1 MNRALIV
8 ATILAFGLSAFFR
21 KLAVDKIHPYHMQI
35 ISAGIYLAMVPMWYN
50 LAPKNSTLDLQ
61 GTIYAIIT
69 TIIHICG
76 AVMFGTLLKSSNSTG
91 ALSVMISAAP
101 VITVMLSI
109 AFLDEEFELKHF
121 VATLLTLSGLT
132 LFNMK

>member
-69 TIIHICG
+69 TVIHICG

-101 VITVMLSI
+101 IITVMLSI
-109 AFLDEEFELKHF
+109 TFLDEEFELKHF

>member
-69 TIIHICG
+69 TIVHICG

>member
-1 MNRALIV
+1 MNRVLV
-8 ATILAFGLSAFFR
+8 EATILSFGLSAFFR

-69 TIIHICG
+69 TVIHICG

-101 VITVMLSI
+101 VITIMLSMS
-109 AFLDEEFELKHF
+109 FLDEEFELKHF
-121 VATLLTLSGLT
+121 VATLLTLSGLA
-132 LFNMK
+132 LFNVK

>member
-1 MNRALIV
+1 MNRVLVA
-8 ATILAFGLSAFFR
+8 ATILSFGLSAFFR

>member
-1 MNRALIV
+1 MNRVLVA
-8 ATILAFGLSAFFR
+8 ATILSFGLSAFFR

-69 TIIHICG
+69 TVVHICG

-91 ALSVMISAAP
+91 SLSVMISAAP
-101 VITVMLSI
+101 VITIMLSMS
-109 AFLDEEFELKHF
+109 FLDEEFELKHF
-121 VATLLTLSGLT
+121 VATLLTLSGLA
-132 LFNMK
+132 LFNVK